1 MNEERKG
8 ASHHVP
14 VLLGPAISGLNLK
27 ADGCYIDGTF
37 GRGGHAGEILQQL
50 GPDGRLLAI
59 DRDPDAIAA
68 APASLLADS
77 RLTLINGT
85 FSEVKTYATERDLL
99 GQVDGLLL
107 DLGVSS
113 PQLDEARRG
122 FSFRAEG
129 PLDMRM
135 DPTSGQSAA
144 DWLQSVDEQTLRK
157 VLKEFGEERFAGR
170 IARAI
175 VAARQS
181 APILTT
187 TELADLVS
195 KVVPTP
201 KPRRHPATKTFQAIR
216 IFINRELDELKMALE
231 ATIDVLAPG
240 GRLAVIS
247 FHSLE
252 DRVVKR
258 FMRDA
263 SREPVQYRGL
273 PDIPREFR
281 PPLKTIGKAI
291 APSDAEVAANPR
303 ARSSRLRVAERM
315 S

>member
-1 MNEERKG
+1 MNEEIKG
-8 ASHHVP
+8 ASRHVP
-14 VLLGPAISGLNLK
+14 VLLGPAISGLSLK
-27 ADGCYIDGTF
+27 EGGCYIDGTF

-68 APASLLADS
+68 APASLLADP

-85 FSEVKTYATERDLL
+85 FSEVRTYATERGLL

-144 DWLQSVDEQTLRK
+144 DWLQSVDSQTLSK
-157 VLKEFGEERFAGR
+157 VLKEFGEERFARR

-175 VAARQS
+175 VAARES
-181 APILTT
+181 APIRTT

-195 KVVPTP
+195 KAAPAP
-201 KPRRHPATKTFQAIR
+201 KKRRHPATKTFQAIR
-216 IFINRELDELKMALE
+216 IFINRELDELKAALKE
-231 ATIDVLAPG
+231 TIDLLAPG

-258 FMRDA
+258 FMREA
-263 SREPVQYRGL
+263 SREPEHYRGL

-281 PPLKTIGKAI
+281 PPLKTIGKAS
-291 APSDAEVAANPR
+291 APSDDEVAANPR
-303 ARSSRLRVAERM
+303 ARSSRLRVAERI

>member
-1 MNEERKG
+1 M
-8 ASHHVP
+8 P

-68 APASLLADS
+68 APASLLADP

-175 VAARQS
+175 VAARES
-181 APILTT
+181 APILAT

-195 KVVPTP
+195 KVVPAP

-281 PPLKTIGKAI
+281 PLLKTIGKAI

>member
-14 VLLGPAISGLNLK
+14 VLLGPAIAGLNLK
-27 ADGCYIDGTF
+27 SDGCYIDGTF

-50 GPDGRLLAI
+50 GSEGRLLAI
-59 DRDPDAIAA
+59 DRDPDAIAE
-68 APASLLADS
+68 APQSLLDDR

-85 FSEVKTYATERDLL
+85 FAEANTYANERNLL
-99 GQVDGLLL
+99 GKVDGLLL

-113 PQLDEARRG
+113 PQLDEAGRG

-135 DPTSGQSAA
+135 DPASGQSAA
-144 DWLQSVDEQTLRK
+144 DWLQAVDEQTLKK
-157 VLKEFGEERFAGR
+157 VLQKFGEERFAGR

-175 VAARQS
+175 VAARDE
-181 APILTT
+181 APICTT
-187 TELADLVS
+187 TELADIVS
-195 KVVPTP
+195 KAVPAS
-201 KPRRHPATKTFQAIR
+201 KQKRHPATKTFQAIR
-216 IFINRELDELKMALE
+216 IFINRELDELQAALE
-231 ATIDVLAPG
+231 GSIDLLCTG

-252 DRVVKR
+252 DRAVKR

-263 SREPVQYRGL
+263 SREPEPYRGL
-273 PDIPREFR
+273 PDIPEAFR
-281 PPLKTIGKAI
+281 PPFKLIGKAI
-291 APSDAEVAANPR
+291 APSADEISANPR
-303 ARSSRLRVAERM
+303 ARSARLRIAERL
-315 S
+315 

>member
-1 MNEERKG
+1 M
-8 ASHHVP
+8 P